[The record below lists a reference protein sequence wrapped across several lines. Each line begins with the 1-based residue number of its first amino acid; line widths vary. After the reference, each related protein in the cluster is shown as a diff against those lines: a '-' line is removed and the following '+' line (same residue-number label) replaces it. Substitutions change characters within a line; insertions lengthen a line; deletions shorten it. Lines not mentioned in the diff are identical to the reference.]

1 VVSEMMNE
9 LVVFTEKLSEL
20 FFLEIKKEVIENYF
34 NYTISDNIDFPI
46 RAKRLIKEASDEN
59 YGGGFSISYI
69 IEGMAFLLGADPK
82 FKYNN
87 LYKEILKSSAQNSI
101 ILKKIIA
108 DEVKDELIE
117 DAYILLKGLT
127 TFEQSGENY
136 EKALLVVHDLAQKDK
151 KYIDEEKDI
160 IEKAKIISHFPL
172 VYLYEAMLFRT
183 EDKLELAIYSMDR
196 YVENGGDITENISSF
211 MEELNVEKEY
221 KLGKELS
228 TSEPLEAIKLLLPL
242 IDKLEK
248 NASLYF
254 HIAVAYR
261 NLKSFE
267 KAIYY
272 LNEAM
277 TLDSNIIELYNEFG
291 LNYAS
296 INDYDSAILYF
307 RKAFEATKSIEVC
320 TNLVLCYYNN
330 GNMEQA
336 KLHLEIAKKI
346 MPSDEILA
354 QLEKMLN
361 GI

>member
-1 VVSEMMNE
+1 MMNK
-9 LVVFTEKLSEL
+9 LALLTEKLSEL
-20 FFLEIKKEVIENYF
+20 FFLEIKKEVIQNYF
-34 NYTISDNIDFPI
+34 NYSISENIDFPI

-69 IEGMAFLLGADPK
+69 IEGMAFMLGADPK

-87 LYKEILKSSAQNSI
+87 IYKEILSKDDKNST

-108 DEVKDELIE
+108 EEVKSELVE
-117 DAYILLKGLT
+117 DAYILLKGLIA
-127 TFEQSGENY
+127 FELSGENY
-136 EKALLVVHDLAQKDK
+136 EKALLIVHDLAQRDK

-160 IEKAKIISHFPL
+160 IENAKLINHFPL
-172 VYLYEAMLFRT
+172 VYLYEAMIRR
-183 EDKLELAIYSMDR
+183 EEEELELSLFSMNK
-196 YVENGGDITENISSF
+196 YVENGGEITEDISKF
-211 MEELNVEKEY
+211 MEEISAEKEY
-221 KLGKELS
+221 NLGKELS
-228 TSEPLEAIKLLLPL
+228 ISEPLEAIKILLPL
-242 IDKLEK
+242 IDKFEK
-248 NASLYF
+248 NASIYF

-277 TLDSNIIELYNEFG
+277 ALDSNIIELFNEFG

-296 INDYDSAILYF
+296 INDYDNAILYF
-307 RKAFEATKSIEVC
+307 RKAFEATKSIEIC
-320 TNLVLCYYNN
+320 TNLILCYYNK
-330 GNMEQA
+330 GDYEQS

-346 MPSDEILA
+346 MPSDEIVI
-354 QLEKMLN
+354 QLEKMLT